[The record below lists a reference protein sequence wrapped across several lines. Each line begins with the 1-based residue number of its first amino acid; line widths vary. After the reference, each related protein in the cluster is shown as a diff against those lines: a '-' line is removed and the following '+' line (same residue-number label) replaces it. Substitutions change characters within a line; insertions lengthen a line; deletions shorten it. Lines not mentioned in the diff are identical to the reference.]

1 MVNGVKILMARPA
14 GVHIQPRPVQ
24 PMIQPVVLLKAASG
38 VLINMVRLAVVGA
51 VCLLRLE
58 PLLMAV
64 QFTIN
69 LFVNQRAVSGA
80 LVQAADQVGARIPAK
95 NVRLIPRQIV
105 KRRAVS
111 GV

>member
-1 MVNGVKILMARPA
+1 MARPV
-14 GVHIQPRPVQ
+14 GVHIQPRPVRL
-24 PMIQPVVLLKAASG
+24 MIQPVVLLKAENG
-38 VLINMVRLAVVGA
+38 VLVNTVRLAVAGA
-51 VCLLRLE
+51 ACLLRLE

-69 LFVNQRAVSGA
+69 LFVNQRAVYGV